1 MTRNMQKPIPVMQL
15 IDGFATEEQS
25 GGAALFGIQLARHL
39 DRSRYAPFVCGLWRY
54 DTASERRWRE
64 QLHAE
69 GIGTTILIDQRTHIA
84 KDMLRASGLL
94 WDVINRI
101 QPRIL
106 NSHFERG
113 DMLGLLHKLAHP
125 SHPHSV
131 RTMHADQQWQTRPWL
146 GVMLNLIAFP
156 WFFDGEVAIS
166 RATQTV
172 MDNRL
177 AAKIRG
183 RRAVL
188 LYNGISSKL
197 LQHRS
202 TVPKRDILA
211 EGQDSPRFV
220 IVGRLEPQ
228 KGHEYFLQASAGVLR
243 HVPNAEC
250 WVVGTG
256 SLREALQGQVDAL
269 GIAHAVRFLG
279 QRSDVPDILRQV
291 DVLVS
296 ASLWEGFPTV
306 ILEAMS
312 ARLPV
317 VATDVSG
324 SRELVRNGETGVLVP
339 MRQPEALT
347 QAMRW
352 MLEHPTEARR
362 MAERAYEEVHTFTI
376 EATAEGYGRLY
387 ERVLKS

>member
-1 MTRNMQKPIPVMQL
+1 MMQNMQKPIPIMQL

-39 DRSRYAPFVCGLWRY
+39 DRNRYAPFVCGLWRY
-54 DTASERRWRE
+54 DTPSERRWRE

-69 GIGTTILIDQRTHIA
+69 GIGTTILIDQHTHIA
-84 KDMLRASGLL
+84 KDMLRAAGLL
-94 WDVINRI
+94 WDVVNRI
-101 QPRIL
+101 RPRIM

-113 DMLGLLHKLAHP
+113 DMLGLLHKLTHP
-125 SHPHSV
+125 SHPHIV

-146 GVMLNLIAFP
+146 GAVLNLAAFP

-183 RRAVL
+183 RRAML

-202 TVPKRDILA
+202 MVPRRDILA
-211 EGQDSPRFV
+211 EGQAPRFV

-228 KGHEYFLQASAGVLR
+228 KGHEYFLQASAEVLR
-243 HVPNAEC
+243 YIPNAEC

-256 SLREALQGQVDAL
+256 SLRQTLQAQVDSL
-269 GIAHAVRFLG
+269 DIAHAVRFLG
-279 QRSDVPDILRQV
+279 QRSDVPDLLRQV

-296 ASLWEGFPTV
+296 ASIWEGFPTV

-312 ARLPV
+312 ARVPV
-317 VATDVSG
+317 IATDVSG
-324 SRELVRNGETGVLVP
+324 SRELVRNDETGVLVP
-339 MRQPEALT
+339 MAHPEALA

-352 MLEHPTEARR
+352 MLDHPIEARH
-362 MAERAYEEVHTFTI
+362 MAERAYHEVHTFTI
-376 EATAEGYGRLY
+376 EATAEGYGQLY
-387 ERVLKS
+387 ERVQQS